1 MFYNSILQF
10 KKELEFFA
18 EMTESRPRAG
28 NIQDESGASYS
39 AKTVKEML
47 NNKSTPQN
55 IMNICQQE
63 TGAK

>member
-1 MFYNSILQF
+1 MANSW
-10 KKELEFFA
+10 
-18 EMTESRPRAG
+18 TSAG